1 VLRGSRVNHPAHLK
15 PELAVRG
22 VRLDPSVHHL
32 RPPDAVGP
40 LELVLPDDVWVDVP
54 VDDRHALSSPF
65 LLLADGGRS
74 LLVRRDAD
82 GTETLRLEVRAVPPA
97 RFYGRRTSRGTPMAR
112 VATVRGSH
120 LLVHPGAACG
130 FSVRG
135 APCRFCVEGARGPT
149 DRDAIPVSDVVEVV
163 RAAFDE
169 GACELVY
176 FNSAHFDAEDGG
188 IGFLAPYVEAVR
200 RHFDTLVATQV
211 HPPRT
216 DRWIDHTYALGVDAL
231 SYNLEIFD
239 PDVLTRHCVG
249 RARYIGRDRYLEA
262 LAHAA
267 RIFPSGTVWTD
278 LALGLEPAEST
289 IAGIDTLVAAGVV
302 PVAAIVR
309 GEHPVPDPGEVTAVL
324 SHLHRAVRQRGIN
337 MGWVRDLALGI
348 TPLEARHFA
357 GDGARLA
364 VTVQQ
369 LTRSRLGAL
378 AARGLARFRRRL
390 RVRKVSESF
399 DAAHL

>member
-1 VLRGSRVNHPAHLK
+1 MTHPAHWK
-15 PELAVRG
+15 PELAARG
-22 VRLDPSVHHL
+22 VRLDASAARL
-32 RPPDAVGP
+32 GAGDTARP
-40 LELVLPDDVWVDVP
+40 LELALLDDVRVGVP
-54 VDDRHALSSPF
+54 IDERSPF
-65 LLLADGGRS
+65 VLLADSARHF
-74 LLVRRDAD
+74 LVRRDPGGA
-82 GTETLRLEVRAVPPA
+82 ESARVEVRPIP
-97 RFYGRRTSRGTPMAR
+97 RPGFYERRTSRGTPMAR
-112 VATVRGSH
+112 IATVRGSH
-120 LLVHPGAACG
+120 LLVNPSSACG

-135 APCRFCVEGARGPT
+135 TPCRFCVEGARVSAE
-149 DRDAIPVSDVVEVV
+149 RDAVPVADVLEVV

-176 FNSAHFDAEDGG
+176 FNTSHFESEDGG
-188 IGFLAPYVEAVR
+188 IAFLAPYIEAVR
-200 RHFDTLVATQV
+200 RHFDTLIATQV
-211 HPPRT
+211 HPPRAT
-216 DRWIDHTYALGVDAL
+216 HWIDETYAMGVDAL

-239 PDVLTRHCVG
+239 PDVLNRHCIG
-249 RARYIGRDRYLEA
+249 RARYIGRERYLES

-267 RIFPSGTVWTD
+267 RVFPSGTVWSD
-278 LALGLEPAEST
+278 LVLGLEPADST
-289 IAGIDTLVAAGVV
+289 IAGIDALVEMGVV
-302 PVAAIVR
+302 PVAALLR
-309 GEHPVPDPGEVTAVL
+309 GEHPLPAPAEVAPL
-324 SHLHRAVRQRGIN
+324 LAHLYRAVKRRGIN

-378 AARGLARFRRRL
+378 AARGLSRFRRRL